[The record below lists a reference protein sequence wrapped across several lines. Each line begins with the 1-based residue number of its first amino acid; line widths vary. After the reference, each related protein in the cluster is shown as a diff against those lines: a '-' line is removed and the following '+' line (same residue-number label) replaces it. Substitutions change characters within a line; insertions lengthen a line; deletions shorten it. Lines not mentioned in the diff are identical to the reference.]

1 MKKERRR
8 KEKTFIRL
16 HSIERRQSVCCCS
29 GFLSLFLIYFKLSGI
44 GCTRKEIR
52 FPSASQI
59 INPQESESPC
69 CIMITRAPDHG
80 CRRESGCRLVHA
92 LERLPFT
99 RRERK
104 RDPAIMLSCRF
115 HLEWKYRETNEA
127 AMHPSVWSAVWTPLS
142 PSRFLVPV
150 WRSKFSA
157 FFCSRF
163 VVGRASRRLL
173 PLRSV

>member
-1 MKKERRR
+1 MKKKKKR
-8 KEKTFIRL
+8 KTFIRL

-29 GFLSLFLIYFKLSGI
+29 GFLSISHLLQAFQHRMHEEGNQIPFSFADHKSSRERESLLHHDY
-44 GCTRKEIR
+44 T
-52 FPSASQI
+52 SAG
-59 INPQESESPC
+59 PWMQEGKW
-69 CIMITRAPDHG
+69 MQAGARTRAFAIHSKG
-80 CRRESGCRLVHA
+80 
-92 LERLPFT
+92 
-99 RRERK
+99 ERK